1 MLTRIIFPIFALV
14 MPAVASA
21 TVAGNGKGV
30 PDTGS
35 VGAVVSMVLG
45 LVVVLAL
52 IFGSAWLVRRVN
64 GVRGVNNSAM
74 RIVSVLAVGQRERI
88 LLLEVGGR
96 QVLIGVTAHNIRTLH
111 VFDEP
116 VVTGSVKADSDF
128 AAKLQVMLQKGF
140 GAGDRGQDSR
150 EDRES

>member
-1 MLTRIIFPIFALV
+1 MRTKIVFSILALAV
-14 MPAVASA
+14 PAMALA
-21 TVAGNGKGV
+21 ANAGAGKGV

-35 VGAVVSMVLG
+35 MGAIVSMVLG
-45 LVVVLAL
+45 LLVVLAL

-111 VFDEP
+111 VFEEP
-116 VVTGSVKADSDF
+116 VVTGPVRADSDF

-140 GAGDRGQDSR
+140 GTGDRDRGSR
-150 EDRES
+150 GDEES